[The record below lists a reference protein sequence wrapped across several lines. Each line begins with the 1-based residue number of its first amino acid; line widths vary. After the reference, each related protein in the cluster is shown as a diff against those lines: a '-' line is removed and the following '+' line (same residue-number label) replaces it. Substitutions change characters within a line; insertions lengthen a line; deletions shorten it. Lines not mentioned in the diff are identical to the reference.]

1 MCLFLVA
8 TFLRDRKAAMST
20 LQVFQENLQTGGE
33 RDGLSA
39 APSPYSQAPNAPPSD
54 APFEASEFERH
65 EKRHE
70 KSVND
75 LATNERWLSDNRD
88 KVIHAPPDISP
99 KNLAEEEAHVL
110 RCLGAALTMH
120 WNVLPSEIKRELFDT
135 AGAMGDVL
143 ETEGL
148 RNEIARFLHRYKDGD
163 AAFSAP
169 SGGSGR

>member
-1 MCLFLVA
+1 
-8 TFLRDRKAAMST
+8 MST
-20 LQVFQENLQTGGE
+20 LQVFQDNLQTGGE
-33 RDGLSA
+33 RDSQSA
-39 APSPYSQAPNAPPSD
+39 APSPYSQAPEALPSD
-54 APFEASEFERH
+54 APFESSEFERH
-65 EKRHE
+65 EK
-70 KSVND
+70 SVHD
-75 LATNERWLSDNRD
+75 LATNERWMSDNRD
-88 KVIHAPPDISP
+88 KVIHAPPDMSP
-99 KNLAEEEAHVL
+99 KTLAEEEAHVL

-135 AGAMGDVL
+135 AGAMGDGL